1 MQFLPASFFIQAAV
15 LERVIPV
22 NSVYLV
28 IGIVA
33 GAVGIGAL
41 LLIVLMEIDSRR
53 SRVSPEEF
61 EELVS
66 RLLEELVSRRE
77 ASNKPPGEEE

>member
-1 MQFLPASFFIQAAV
+1 M
-15 LERVIPV
+15 

-41 LLIVLMEIDSRR
+41 LLILLMEIDSRR

-61 EELVS
+61 EELLS
-66 RLLEELVSRRE
+66 RIESDNE
-77 ASNKPPGEEE
+77 PPEEEE